1 MGMFTGGIFPTLER
15 YTLRKENPMSISTS
29 ESAELL
35 EKIRKQFDSGPY
47 PRIPL
52 DQTPK
57 NEISNLFI
65 HNLVTPY
72 YLRNQKVVDTADKVI
87 LDAGC
92 GSGYKALLL
101 AEANPGAKIVGI
113 DLSEASVEMARQRLK
128 YHNIENAEFHAML
141 LEDLPSLGL
150 QFDYINCDEVL
161 YLLTDP
167 IAGLQAMQ
175 AVLTPEG
182 ILRTNLHSSLQ
193 RAVYYRAQAV
203 FKQMGLMD
211 NNPEEFEMN
220 LVREVMQSLHDGVD
234 LKSKS
239 WRPELNQNTTFST
252 EALLA
257 NYLLQGDKGST
268 IPEFFSYMRAANLEF
283 ISMTQWHLWSLLGL
297 FKDPDNLPPFLA
309 MSLPD
314 LEPEQE
320 LHLFELLQ
328 PRNRLLDLW
337 CGNEGASLEIVPIA
351 DWQPEDWRQAT
362 VHMHPQLRRVQVKED
377 LLGYIRDQKVVD
389 LGVFLSATT
398 NKPVYVDRLL
408 AACLL
413 PLFDGPQP
421 VLKLA
426 ERWRQLQP
434 CDLVTLE
441 PFDLD
446 VALAEISKLLRR
458 LEIDVFVMLEK

>member
-1 MGMFTGGIFPTLER
+1 
-15 YTLRKENPMSISTS
+15 MSTTTP

-35 EKIRKQFDSGPY
+35 EKIRKQFDFGPY

-57 NEISNLFI
+57 DEVDNLFI

-72 YLRNQKVVDTADKVI
+72 YLRNQKVVDTEGKVI

-92 GSGYKALLL
+92 GSGYKCLLL

-113 DLSEASVEMARQRLK
+113 DISEASVEMARQRLE
-128 YHNIENAEFHAML
+128 YHKIENVEFHAML

-150 QFDYINCDEVL
+150 RFDYINCDEVL
-161 YLLTDP
+161 YLLPDP
-167 IAGLQAMQ
+167 VAGLQAMQ
-175 AVLTPEG
+175 AVLQPEG

-193 RAVYYRAQAV
+193 RAAYYRAQAV

-211 NNPEEFEMN
+211 GNPEEFEMN
-220 LVREVMQSLHDGVD
+220 LAREVMQALHDGVD
-234 LKSKS
+234 LKSKA
-239 WRPELNQNTTFST
+239 WRPEFNQSTTFSEET
-252 EALLA
+252 LLA
-257 NYLLQGDKGST
+257 NHMLQGDKGSS

-283 ISMTQWHLWSLLGL
+283 ISMTQWHRWSLLSL
-297 FKDPDNLPPFLA
+297 FKEPDNLPPFLA
-309 MSLPD
+309 MGLPE
-314 LEPEQE
+314 LSPEQE

-328 PRNRLLDLW
+328 PKNRLLDLW
-337 CGNEGASLEIVPIA
+337 CGNEDFAAEFTPVG

-362 VHMHPQLRRVQVKED
+362 VHMHPQLRRPKVRED

-389 LGVFLSATT
+389 LGIFLSATT
-398 NKPVYVDRLL
+398 DKPVYVDRLL

-413 PLFDGPQP
+413 PLFDSPQP
-421 VLKLA
+421 VLALA
-426 ERWRQLQP
+426 ERWLRLQP

-446 VALAEISKLLRR
+446 VALIEITKLLRR
-458 LEIDVFVMLEK
+458 LEIDLFVMLEK

>member
-1 MGMFTGGIFPTLER
+1 MTTIQLER
-15 YTLRKENPMSISTS
+15 YTFSKENPMSISAPP
-29 ESAELL
+29 SAELL
-35 EKIRKQFDSGPY
+35 EKIRKQFDFGPY

-52 DQTPK
+52 EQTPK
-57 NEISNLFI
+57 DEINNLFI

-72 YLRNQKVVDTADKVI
+72 YLRHQRVVDTKDKVI

-92 GSGYKALLL
+92 GSGYKCLLL

-113 DLSEASVEMARQRLK
+113 DISPASVDMARERLN

-161 YLLTDP
+161 YLLPDP

-211 NNPEEFEMN
+211 SNPEEFEMN
-220 LVREVMQSLHDGVD
+220 LVREVMQSLHDNVN
-234 LKSKS
+234 LKSNS
-239 WRPELNQNTTFST
+239 WRPEFNQSSTLST
-252 EALLA
+252 ETLLA
-257 NYLLQGDKGST
+257 NHLLQGDKGST
-268 IPEFFSYMRAANLEF
+268 IPEFFEYMRAAQLEF
-283 ISMTQWHLWSLLGL
+283 ISMTQWHRWSLLSL
-297 FKDPDNLPPFLA
+297 FKQPDNLPPFLA
-309 MSLPD
+309 MSLPE

-320 LHLFELLQ
+320 LHLYELLH
-328 PRNRLLDLW
+328 PTNRLLDLW
-337 CGNEGASLEIVPIA
+337 CGHEGVMPDITPVG
-351 DWQPEDWRQAT
+351 DWQPDDWRQAT
-362 VHMHPQLRRVQVKED
+362 AHLHPQLCRPQVKES
-377 LLGYIRDQKVVD
+377 LLEFIRDQKVVD
-389 LGVFLSATT
+389 LGIFLSATT

-413 PLFDGPQP
+413 PLFAGPQS
-421 VLKLA
+421 VLALA

-441 PFDLD
+441 LFTIDA
-446 VALAEISKLLRR
+446 ALSEISKLLRR
-458 LEIDVFVMLEK
+458 LEIDLFVMLEKA